1 MHNSSFELWL
11 DTAELNYSEFSFLSF
26 ACTNPTQNFADTVMF
41 FNKAPKED
49 TFEGRIDLKLN
60 LRVIVN
66 EQQAEFT
73 FQQSNVAIS
82 GKVTNIKCRGGK
94 VTKAQLMMDWVDLL
108 STDTYDKSE
117 LLRYPI
123 EGKYKLHSAGIDTQ
137 LLITKITGLADFASY
152 NPAFLKNEISR
163 ILADKRF
170 WARAKLTI
178 HGILPTSCYL
188 PSASQEPSR

>member
-11 DTAELNYSEFSFLSF
+11 DTAALNYSEFSFLSF

-49 TFEGRIDLKLN
+49 TFEGRVDLSLG

-66 EQQAEFT
+66 EQQAYFT
-73 FQQSNVAIS
+73 FQQPNTSIT

-94 VTKAQLMMDWVDLL
+94 ITQANLMMDWIDLL

-123 EGKYKLHSAGIDTQ
+123 EGKYKLHHAGLDTQ
-137 LLITKITGLADFASY
+137 SLIRTIISLADFTSY
-152 NPAFLKNEISR
+152 NPAFLGKEVSR
-163 ILADKRF
+163 ILSDKRF

-178 HGILPTSCYL
+178 SGLLPTSCYL
-188 PSASQEPSR
+188 PSASQEVPR

>member
-11 DTAELNYSEFSFLSF
+11 DTASLAYSEFSFLSF
-26 ACTNPTQNFADTVMF
+26 ACVNPTQNFADTVMF
-41 FNKAPKED
+41 FNKPPKED
-49 TFEGRIDLKLN
+49 TFEGRIDLNLS

-73 FQQSNVAIS
+73 FQQPNTNVS
-82 GKVTNIKCRGGK
+82 GKITNIKCRGGK
-94 VTKAQLMMDWVDLL
+94 ITKAQLLMDWVDLL

-123 EGKYKLHSAGIDTQ
+123 EGKYKLHTAHIDQ
-137 LLITKITGLADFASY
+137 QALIDRITSLADFASY
-152 NPAFLKNEISR
+152 NPAFLKNEVSR

-178 HGILPTSCYL
+178 FGLLPTSCYL
-188 PSASQEPSR
+188 PSASQEAPR